1 MRKKK
6 GRRQKGKNDDIGL
19 INNQDEKIYIHGFYY
34 LVIWDF
40 RVTAEVLSLGLIFY
54 GFIFIKL
61 FSFWSRNVP
70 G

>member
-34 LVIWDF
+34 LVI
-40 RVTAEVLSLGLIFY
+40 
-54 GFIFIKL
+54 
-61 FSFWSRNVP
+61 
-70 G
+70 